1 MVLEVLILV
10 SVFHTSLVHEMFLC
24 NNYYSPMTDCYGS
37 SFLLVASN
45 QSWLHDV
52 EKLNNIINNSLNVST
67 PSLNNQL
74 LWPSKLSHRRSLGVT
89 MTTVS
94 ALTTNQIAAEFEKD
108 EFMEWEEEGGA
119 IHDMMMSS
127 LHHEI
132 PETSKTSTLSWFR
145 RLL

>member
-1 MVLEVLILV
+1 M
-10 SVFHTSLVHEMFLC
+10 
-24 NNYYSPMTDCYGS
+24 P
-37 SFLLVASN
+37 SN

-52 EKLNNIINNSLNVST
+52 EKLNNLINNSLNVLT

-74 LWPSKLSHRRSLGVT
+74 LWPSKLSHQQSLGVT

-94 ALTTNQIAAEFEKD
+94 APTTNQITAEFEKD
-108 EFMEWEEEGGA
+108 EFMEWEEEGGT

-127 LHHEI
+127 LHHEK
-132 PETSKTSTLSWFR
+132 PETSKTSTLSRFR